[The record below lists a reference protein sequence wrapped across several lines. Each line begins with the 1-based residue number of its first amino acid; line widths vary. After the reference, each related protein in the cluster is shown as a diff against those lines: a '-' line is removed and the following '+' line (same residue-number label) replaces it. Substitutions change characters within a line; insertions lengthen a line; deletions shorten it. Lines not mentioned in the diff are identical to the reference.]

1 MQEGWV
7 VMTDE
12 WIAGLW
18 PGEVWEYRW
27 GAGTGQGQTLCMRNR
42 AAQGEEIEVGEK
54 GEEVGMVSSKGTG
67 IRIGEMI
74 LSLLPPPQHLRLLLQ
89 VVAEET
95 E

>member
-1 MQEGWV
+1 M
-7 VMTDE
+7 
-12 WIAGLW
+12 
-18 PGEVWEYRW
+18 
-27 GAGTGQGQTLCMRNR
+27 
-42 AAQGEEIEVGEK
+42 GEK